1 MARFNIISKD
11 GADVRYSGEPQY
23 EGSYMGVSTLEFSNV
38 SSPVL
43 IKWEVGDYVDYYRN
57 GMRYTLRSIPEPTK
71 QARPG
76 EYGAAFVY
84 ESVVFYAE
92 TKDLEIALFR
102 DLVTEDNLIHFS
114 SRPEVAT
121 YEDVYGIAR
130 RIQECLDDLYPGKW
144 TIRVVD
150 TEDESLLSL
159 LKEPKSFSVSDGT
172 CLDALAAIYDTWKGI
187 GWTHEYDSVSGKNYI
202 TIGGAN
208 ERTGQNTSDA
218 FAYGKDKGLTSIKK
232 GAANEGEFATRLYV
246 YGSERNIPPKYY
258 NSLPIKDAESVHI
271 PNLMLPVQDWGV
283 TDALPDPRK
292 AFIQADDAIIAKY
305 GLIPRTIRF
314 DGSEREEIY
323 PSIEGLTEE
332 EVREAMIALG
342 QGDSEYLPY
351 EVDWRID
358 EVVRAFNPED
368 NGATITPDGKPIAE
382 ELPATFRL
390 NINSIGF
397 DPMKQAALANETNA
411 VLSMK
416 SGTCAG
422 REFPIVSATWDTGTW
437 YLELERQVDDSL
449 NIAFPNKDYPIA
461 KGDRF
466 VMLDIA
472 MPQYY
477 VLLAEKRMH
486 DEAMKVLAD
495 YTRVS
500 AFYEPVIDPI
510 KAKKEGWI
518 LREGMFM
525 KVYDEDIVDTES
537 KYDYVLIDSI
547 TINEASELPIY
558 TVTLS
563 EQKRAAGAI
572 STLEGMVEDAKDV
585 AKGEAKR
592 SKQYTERRFSSLQE
606 TISMLEGAFKD
617 FTPGITPS
625 DVQTMM
631 LVAGDARCQFRFTA
645 SRDSLDPIP
654 CPIYY
659 DASTKR
665 MIADASALVHFTL
678 GIDSVTAPNTR
689 AAGDYLSWNLNA
701 DSSEFLDD
709 AEKSYYVCVQA
720 RKDGT
725 DAYLYLTENPIDLEV
740 DGYYYFYVGILN
752 SESGG
757 TRDFATIYGFTE
769 VAPGRVVTNVIRSAD
784 GTCVFDLENNTITGP
799 MKFLPGTSGIENIDG
814 LSDVIQESVG
824 GLEFGKYN
832 LLRNSGFTGDFV
844 TESLEKND
852 VLTESLEMFSNP
864 FAHWTR
870 SNAIVID
877 SEVSQSGK
885 ECQISSN
892 GYISQKLQVKVIK
905 GENYVISFRA
915 KGKDLQVITAG
926 YSKTMDLTSEWV
938 RYVIKFTALNDNS
951 EFAIINADCNICEI
965 QLERGNVVSAWGHS
979 MWDNQSELAKYQS
992 MQYLE
997 AILKKGS
1004 TDVIGGLIMSN
1015 LLLLGNPEAND
1026 NTAGVSG
1033 IRNDDNDVAFWGG
1046 GTYNQAIATVMKY
1059 VEDPT
1064 YQPTDA
1070 EVASMAKVVI
1080 THGGRAILNDII
1092 LRGTIYT
1099 KKGML
1104 GNLSITE
1111 EGIEVKTEQGGRV
1124 VVNPSGI
1131 ILYDSDGN
1139 LSGSLGYCGGSAIS
1153 AVGRG
1158 GLAACPRDDYHAG
1171 VYASSDRAAFVC
1183 SKGNFT
1189 GLRTVT
1195 KVISTTGGTD
1205 ADNPRHRLTE
1215 MDYNALVS
1223 LTSGTCYLDVRS
1235 EYYDAEIEDG
1245 QEYIIESLGASL
1257 NIVSGEDNI
1266 FVIAS
1271 GSSCGSNDTPLTN
1284 TGKGVFRLKYYKDA
1298 HMWTFSKIA

>member
-271 PNLMLPVQDWGV
+271 PNLMLPIQDWGV

-292 AFIQADDAIIAKY
+292 AFVQADDAIIAKY

-358 EVVRAFNPED
+358 EVVSASNPED
-368 NGATITPDGKPIAE
+368 NGATIAPDGKPIAE
-382 ELPATFRL
+382 ELPATFL
-390 NINSIGF
+390 LIINSIGF

-422 REFPIVSATWDTGTW
+422 REFPIVSATWDTGFW

-461 KGDRF
+461 KRDRF

-563 EQKRAAGAI
+563 EQKRAAGVI

-585 AKGEAKR
+585 ARGEAKR

-769 VAPGRVVTNVIRSAD
+769 VAPGRIVTNVIRSAD

-799 MKFLPGTSGIENIDG
+799 MKFLPGTSGIENIEGISEAIQGALDG
-814 LSDVIQESVG
+814 V
-824 GLEFGKYN
+824 EFGKYN
-832 LLRNSGFTGDFV
+832 LIRNSGFTGDYM
-844 TESLEKND
+844 TEDLDAEK
-852 VLTESLEMFSNP
+852 VLSDGYRMFSNP
-864 FAHWTR
+864 LNHWEYANVKVQPDIEAESGNVCVMSNGRIAQNLQTR
-870 SNAIVID
+870 LIVGESYVLSFKAKGIALTYSVGGVQATKKLTLQWRQYTEKFVAQTENPLFEIKTAI
-877 SEVSQSGK
+877 
-885 ECQISSN
+885 CQI
-892 GYISQKLQVKVIK
+892 
-905 GENYVISFRA
+905 
-915 KGKDLQVITAG
+915 
-926 YSKTMDLTSEWV
+926 
-938 RYVIKFTALNDNS
+938 
-951 EFAIINADCNICEI
+951 CNL
-965 QLERGNVVSAWGHS
+965 QLERGNVASHWSTSVQ
-979 MWDNQSELAKYQS
+979 DNPKDLAEGYQK

-997 AILKKGS
+997 QAIKDGN
-1004 TDVIGGLIMSN
+1004 TDIIGGLIMSN
-1015 LLLLGNPEAND
+1015 LLLLGNPGKND

-1033 IRNDDNDVAFWGG
+1033 IRNDESDVAFWGG
-1046 GTYNQAIATVMKY
+1046 GTYAQAISTVMKY

-1070 EVASMAKVVI
+1070 EVASMAKAVI
-1080 THGGRAILNDII
+1080 THGGRAILNDAIF
-1092 LRGTIYT
+1092 RGTIYAKQGYFGDFLIDGLYAVSSHT
-1099 KKGML
+1099 DEHGCKWGDGMYQSWS
-1104 GNLSITE
+1104 GNAKATMHSAGFEDIEYADKSFIGTGFSTNVGYYSNPE
-1111 EGIEVKTEQGGRV
+1111 ETGETFSFYAESGMIGGMRPALRV
-1124 VVNPSGI
+1124 LENA
-1131 ILYDSDGN
+1131 
-1139 LSGSLGYCGGSAIS
+1139 GSATVPN
-1153 AVGRG
+1153 AV
-1158 GLAACPRDDYHAG
+1158 
-1171 VYASSDRAAFVC
+1171 
-1183 SKGNFT
+1183 
-1189 GLRTVT
+1189 
-1195 KVISTTGGTD
+1195 
-1205 ADNPRHRLTE
+1205 
-1215 MDYNALVS
+1215 YNADHTIVVWETIRIHLQLPTNPKDGHELVIINPLS
-1223 LTSGTCYLDVRS
+1223 APMTIYGEPTNQIWNVAEGKPATQWTADGSAKIKVVLRYSSYL
-1235 EYYDAEIEDG
+1235 ALWI
-1245 QEYIIESLGASL
+1245 L
-1257 NIVSGEDNI
+1257 NVE
-1266 FVIAS
+1266 
-1271 GSSCGSNDTPLTN
+1271 
-1284 TGKGVFRLKYYKDA
+1284 
-1298 HMWTFSKIA
+1298 

>member
-1 MARFNIISKD
+1 
-11 GADVRYSGEPQY
+11 
-23 EGSYMGVSTLEFSNV
+23 MGVSTLEFSNV

-382 ELPATFRL
+382 ELPATFRI

-416 SGTCAG
+416 SGNCAG

-572 STLEGMVEDAKDV
+572 STLEGMVEDAKET

-709 AEKSYYVCVQA
+709 AENSYYVCVQA

-769 VAPGRVVTNVIRSAD
+769 VAPGRIVTNVIRSAD

-799 MKFLPGTSGIENIDG
+799 MKFLPGTSGIENIEG
-814 LSDVIQESVG
+814 ISDVIQESVG

-915 KGKDLQVITAG
+915 KGTDLQVITAG
-926 YSKTMDLTSEWV
+926 YSKTMELTSEWE

-997 AILKKGS
+997 EMLKKGS
-1004 TDVIGGLIMSN
+1004 TDINGGLIMSN

-1046 GTYNQAIATVMKY
+1046 GTYLQAIATVMKY

-1070 EVASMAKVVI
+1070 EVASMAKAVI

-1111 EGIEVKTEQGGRV
+1111 EGIEVKTGQGGRV

-1131 ILYDSDGN
+1131 ILYNSDGN
-1139 LSGSLGYCGGSAIS
+1139 ISGSLGYCGGSAIS

-1158 GLAACPRDDYHAG
+1158 GLAACPRGEYHAG

-1271 GSSCGSNDTPLTN
+1271 GSSCGSYDTPLTN

>member
-1 MARFNIISKD
+1 MARFNIKSKD

-271 PNLMLPVQDWGV
+271 PNLMLPIQDWGV

-368 NGATITPDGKPIAE
+368 NGATIAPDGKPIAE

-390 NINSIGF
+390 IINSIGF

-572 STLEGMVEDAKDV
+572 STLEGMVEDAKDI

-689 AAGDYLSWNLNA
+689 TAGDYLSWNLNA

-709 AEKSYYVCVQA
+709 TEKSYYVCVQA

-769 VAPGRVVTNVIRSAD
+769 VAPGRIVTNVIRSAD

-832 LLRNSGFTGDFV
+832 LIRNSGFTGDFV
-844 TESLEKND
+844 TESLDGSKMLD
-852 VLTESLEMFSNP
+852 AEMRLFSDP
-864 FAHWTR
+864 FRHWMHV
-870 SNAIVID
+870 NATIVD

-885 ECQISSN
+885 MCTIIDN
-892 GYISQKLQVKVIK
+892 GVISQSLDTKIIK
-905 GENYVISFRA
+905 GENYVLSFRA
-915 KGKDLQVITAG
+915 KGVQMTYSVAG
-926 YSKTMDLTSEWV
+926 VSKTLALTEEWT
-938 RYVIKFTALNDNS
+938 RYVEKFTALS
-951 EFAIINADCNICEI
+951 EASSFTVSQARCDICEI

-979 MWDNQSELAKYQS
+979 MKDNQSELAKYQS

-997 AILKKGS
+997 AALAKGS
-1004 TDVIGGLIMSN
+1004 TDILGGLIFSN
-1015 LLLLGNPEAND
+1015 LLLLGNEGKDD

-1033 IRNDDNDVAFWGG
+1033 IYEGDDDVAFWGG
-1046 GTYNQAIATVMKY
+1046 GTYAQAITTAIKY
-1059 VEDPT
+1059 AEDPT
-1064 YQPTDA
+1064 YQPTDE
-1070 EVASMAKVVI
+1070 EVALMAKAVI
-1080 THGGRAILNDII
+1080 THGGRAILNDVI
-1092 LRGTIYT
+1092 LRGTIYAKSGSFGDFVIDGLYAKSSHT
-1099 KKGML
+1099 ESHGCKWGDGL
-1104 GNLSITE
+1104 YRSWTE
-1111 EGIEVKTEQGGRV
+1111 EREAEVSASGFKEIDYYGTSSIGVGFNTNVGYYSNPESTGEKFSFYAESGMIGGMRPAMRV
-1124 VVNPSGI
+1124 VSEAGSNGTPNRVYNADHTVVVWTMESTHLELPTDPKEGHEIVIINPM
-1131 ILYDSDGN
+1131 
-1139 LSGSLGYCGGSAIS
+1139 SAPF
-1153 AVGRG
+1153 V
-1158 GLAACPRDDYHAG
+1158 
-1171 VYASSDRAAFVC
+1171 VYGTASKPIF
-1183 SKGNFT
+1183 
-1189 GLRTVT
+1189 
-1195 KVISTTGGTD
+1195 D
-1205 ADNPRHRLTE
+1205 ADKGR
-1215 MDYNALVS
+1215 
-1223 LTSGTCYLDVRS
+1223 
-1235 EYYDAEIEDG
+1235 
-1245 QEYIIESLGASL
+1245 
-1257 NIVSGEDNI
+1257 DN
-1266 FVIAS
+1266 S
-1271 GSSCGSNDTPLTN
+1271 Q
-1284 TGKGVFRLKYYKDA
+1284 
-1298 HMWTFSKIA
+1298 WTFDGSKVVKVTLIYSAELNLWILKAE

>member
-1 MARFNIISKD
+1 
-11 GADVRYSGEPQY
+11 
-23 EGSYMGVSTLEFSNV
+23 MGVSTLEFSNV

-271 PNLMLPVQDWGV
+271 PNLMLPIQDWGV

-368 NGATITPDGKPIAE
+368 NGATIAPDGKPIAE

-390 NINSIGF
+390 IINSIGF

-449 NIAFPNKDYPIA
+449 NVAFPNKDYPIA

-572 STLEGMVEDAKDV
+572 STLEGMVEDAKDI

-689 AAGDYLSWNLNA
+689 TAGDYLSWNLNA

-709 AEKSYYVCVQA
+709 TEKSYYVCVQA

-769 VAPGRVVTNVIRSAD
+769 VAPGRIVTNVIRSAD

-799 MKFLPGTSGIENIDG
+799 MKFMPGTSGIENIDG

-832 LLRNSGFTGDFV
+832 LIRNSGFTGDFV
-844 TESLEKND
+844 TESLDGSKMLD
-852 VLTESLEMFSNP
+852 AEMKLFSDP
-864 FAHWTR
+864 FRHWMH
-870 SNAIVID
+870 SNAIVQD

-885 ECQISSN
+885 ECVITTGGG
-892 GYISQKLQVKVIK
+892 GYISQMLETKIIK
-905 GENYVISFRA
+905 GENYVLSFQA
-915 KGKDLQVITAG
+915 KGNRAQVIAAG
-926 YSKTMDLTSEWV
+926 YSQSLTFTEEWK
-938 RYVIKFTALNDNS
+938 RYVIKFTALTDNN
-951 EFAIINADCNICEI
+951 EFAIINADCTICEI
-965 QLERGNVVSAWGHS
+965 QLERGNVVSAWGQS
-979 MWDNQSELAKYQS
+979 MKDNQSELAKYQS

-997 AILKKGS
+997 AALAKGS
-1004 TDVIGGLIMSN
+1004 TDILGGLIFSN
-1015 LLLLGNPEAND
+1015 LLLLGNEGKND

-1033 IRNDDNDVAFWGG
+1033 IYEGDDDVAFWGG
-1046 GTYNQAIATVMKY
+1046 GTYLQAMATVMKY

-1064 YQPTDA
+1064 YQPTDE
-1070 EVASMAKVVI
+1070 EVALMAKAVI

-1099 KKGML
+1099 KRGKL
-1104 GNLSITE
+1104 GNLNITE
-1111 EGIEVKTEQGGRV
+1111 DGIEVTTASGGIVRIF
-1124 VVNPSGI
+1124 PDGI
-1131 ILYDSDGN
+1131 ILYDREGN
-1139 LSGSLGYCGGSAIS
+1139 ISGSLGYCGGAAMS

-1158 GLAACPRDDYHAG
+1158 GLASCPREDYHTA
-1171 VYASSDRAAFVC
+1171 VYASSDLAAFFC
-1183 SKGNFT
+1183 PTGMFM
-1189 GLRTVT
+1189 GLRPAT
-1195 KVISTTGGTD
+1195 KVVSEAGGTT
-1205 ADNPRHRLTE
+1205 ADYPPNDINEL
-1215 MDYNALVS
+1215 DNSVLVNM
-1223 LTSGTCYLDVRS
+1223 TSGTCYLRITG
-1235 EYYDAEIEDG
+1235 AQFNG
-1245 QEYIIESLGASL
+1245 QELVIESLGATI
-1257 NIVSGEDNI
+1257 NVRTGEDNI
-1266 FVIAS
+1266 YSMDNKVRYGANSNPYSHAS
-1271 GSSCGSNDTPLTN
+1271 GGA
-1284 TGKGVFRLKYYKDA
+1284 VRFKYYEEA
-1298 HMWTFSKIA
+1298 GIWTAKVIS